1 MALNKKELNKLSPE
15 ERLKRLKRLEEHGKE
30 EVKEIGKLIKESLH
44 EMKIAK
50 IAEEITP
57 EQKEVDIASL
67 FAPAENGSLER
78 AAENVPAGTE
88 EFAGYRVISQVY
100 SDYSQLRTLYG
111 IIATGNP
118 LSEEHVNI
126 IGTIG
131 ERINLAEKH
140 MTESEK
146 NASKLDASRQI
157 LYKIVKETGLG

>member
-15 ERLKRLKRLEEHGKE
+15 EKLKRLKEMEEHGKE

-67 FAPAENGSLER
+67 FAPEGNSLES
-78 AAENVPAGTE
+78 AAASTPSNTE
-88 EFAGYRVISQVY
+88 EEIGYRSIGQLY

-111 IIATGNP
+111 IVAQGNP
-118 LSEEHVNI
+118 LSEEHVSI

-131 ERINLAEKH
+131 ERINLAEKS

-157 LYKIVKETGLG
+157 LYKLVKETGLG